1 MYYQPLDFYDVDSIT
16 TTLQE
21 YSKKLL
27 SIDHLYCEVF
37 PKEDVYRLLPTLIKQ
52 FEDRGWRFDIAQFFV
67 TPPHSA
73 LAIHIDGSQI
83 HKKYWAFNWPVHNC
97 NDSVM
102 HWYDADTD
110 NPGRWG
116 ANEDFGEGVKLFN
129 PEQCRLIESYSVT
142 SPTWVKID
150 VPHTTMNHSD
160 KTRVMSSFR
169 FFND

>member
-1 MYYQPLDFYDVDSIT
+1 MYYQPLEFYDVDLITSI
-16 TTLQE
+16 LQE
-21 YSKKLL
+21 YSKKLTERTE
-27 SIDHLYCEVF
+27 LYCEAF
-37 PKEDVYRLLPTLIKQ
+37 YKEDLCRLLPTLVKQ
-52 FEDRGWRFDIAQFFV
+52 FEDRGWLFDIAQFFV

-73 LAIHIDGSQI
+73 LEIHIDGTSS
-83 HKKYWAFNWPVHNC
+83 HRKYWALNWPVHNC
-97 NDSVM
+97 NESVT

-110 NPGRWG
+110 NPGKWG
-116 ANEDFGEGVKLFN
+116 TNNDFGEGVKLFT
-129 PEQCRLIESYSVT
+129 PEQCTLVESYSVT